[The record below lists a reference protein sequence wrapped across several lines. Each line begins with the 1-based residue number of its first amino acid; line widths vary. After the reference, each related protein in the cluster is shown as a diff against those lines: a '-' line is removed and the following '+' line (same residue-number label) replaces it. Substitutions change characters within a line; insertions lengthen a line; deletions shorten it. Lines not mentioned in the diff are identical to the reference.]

1 MPYLLDTV
9 TLSAFRRPDKAD
21 PHLLRWQKA
30 QRGKIGY
37 ISVVTLNELR
47 YGMRKVEPRDS
58 VFASQLAAWYSQIVS
73 MPDQFR
79 ILIVDRP
86 IAEIAADFR
95 AAHDTPFEDSL
106 IAATAKV
113 HGLTLATRNTSDFK
127 DCGISLVNPW
137 KHNA

>member
-1 MPYLLDTV
+1 
-9 TLSAFRRPDKAD
+9 
-21 PHLLRWQKA
+21 
-30 QRGKIGY
+30 
-37 ISVVTLNELR
+37 
-47 YGMRKVEPRDS
+47 MRKVEPRDS

-79 ILIVDRP
+79 ILIVDPP

-137 KHNA
+137 EHRS

>member
-9 TLSAFRRPDKAD
+9 TISAFRRPDKAD
-21 PHLLRWQKA
+21 PNLLRWQKA

-37 ISVVTLNELR
+37 VSVVTLNELR
-47 YGMRKVEPRDS
+47 YGMRKVQPRDS
-58 VFASQLAAWYSQIVS
+58 VFSSHLAAWYSQIVS
-73 MPDQFR
+73 LPDQFR
-79 ILIVDRP
+79 ILMVDRP
-86 IAEIAADFR
+86 IAELAADFR

-127 DCGISLVNPW
+127 DTGISLVNPW
-137 KHNA
+137 EHGT